1 MHSGGTDTA
10 EQLPIRSSIQ
20 KPGHITSG
28 RIHMCKHIG
37 TRPPVGTVSS
47 LLWGVVHRGK
57 REEHIMLMYDEKHA
71 LYISSLVLPT
81 LRAYVCGNLQA
92 TTPCNRR
99 HKVRELEKHKQ
110 TRQHTH
116 QASSR

>member
-1 MHSGGTDTA
+1 MHIGGTETA

-37 TRPPVGTVSS
+37 TRPPVGMVSS
-47 LLWGVVHRGK
+47 RLCGVVHRGK
-57 REEHIMLMYDEKHA
+57 SEEHIMLIYDEKHA

-81 LRAYVCGNLQA
+81 LRA
-92 TTPCNRR
+92 
-99 HKVRELEKHKQ
+99 
-110 TRQHTH
+110 
-116 QASSR
+116 